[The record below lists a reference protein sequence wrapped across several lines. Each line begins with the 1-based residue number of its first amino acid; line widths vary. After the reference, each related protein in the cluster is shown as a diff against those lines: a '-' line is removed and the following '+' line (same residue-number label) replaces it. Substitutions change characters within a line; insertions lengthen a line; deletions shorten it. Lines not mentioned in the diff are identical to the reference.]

1 MLKSSAALKV
11 TTLIPLKDNDGN
23 LFDLSTWTWWN
34 ERLTSLVAGFTD
46 LGVVTGW
53 WRGYADQNQVF
64 VIIVRTMK
72 EVDVIRQL
80 LREARIRFRQ
90 EAMYLE
96 YHRIYFAED
105 RWIIMSRARAEP
117 SGIELTREEHDFL
130 QRARG
135 LFRENA
141 DWLEFE

>member
-23 LFDLSTWTWWN
+23 LFDLSIWTWWN

-96 YHRIYFAED
+96 YHRIYF
-105 RWIIMSRARAEP
+105 
-117 SGIELTREEHDFL
+117 EEV
-130 QRARG
+130 R
-135 LFRENA
+135 
-141 DWLEFE
+141 